1 MDNRRNYIGGSDVA
15 AILGLSPYCGP
26 RQLWELKR
34 GLRESED
41 SPMLRAGHA
50 LESFILS
57 EYERTGAK
65 LIAGVETPH
74 GDLLVGRTIY
84 DRAMPFMAAN
94 VDAIARR
101 DGRLVVV
108 DAKFSRRPVYAD
120 DPESIPDE
128 WALQLHHYAWVLD
141 SHDVEVDAEIA
152 ICRAGGGL
160 EVDAIP
166 VALDLGWYDS
176 AVMPQLVRFWE
187 CVQSGEMPPA
197 PVYVERNPLPVVD
210 SAAGA
215 AARYLEASAAVKAA
229 EEAKEAAK
237 LAVLAA
243 CDAAG
248 RPKKFNAGP
257 ARVSVIVSERE
268 SIDTK
273 ALRADLPDVAA
284 RYTRTGEPSVSIRVT
299 ERK

>member
-26 RQLWELKR
+26 RALWELKR

-50 LESFILS
+50 MEAFILS
-57 EYERTGAK
+57 EYERTGAVVFNGTRSPRG
-65 LIAGVETPH
+65 LLLAG
-74 GDLLVGRTIY
+74 TIY
-84 DRAMPFMAAN
+84 HCDMPCMAAN

-101 DGRLVVV
+101 DGRVLVV

-120 DPESIPDE
+120 DPESVPDE
-128 WALQLHHYAWVLD
+128 WALQLHHYAWVLA
-141 SHDVEVDAEIA
+141 SHGVEVDAEIA

-166 VALDLGWYDS
+166 VALDLGWYES
-176 AVMPQLVRFWE
+176 AVVPQLFRFWD

-197 PVYVERNPLPVVD
+197 PVFVERNPLPQVD
-210 SAAGA
+210 SAAEA

-229 EEAKEAAK
+229 EDAKEAAK

-248 RPKKFNAGP
+248 RPKKFAAGP
-257 ARVSVIVSERE
+257 ARVSVVVSERE

-299 ERK
+299 ENRK